1 MKKTS
6 RAVCPLVNRL
16 STYPL
21 WRHSGTLAHAAAS
34 ARVVN
39 LCEPL
44 FRPRRQ
50 ILKVRRYAVDLRECW
65 VASSN
70 PTARPLHVSQRR
82 IPRPRNAEEAEMAVG
97 MLQTAEMFTREMYDQ
112 VTEKMFGHSSPMRP
126 EESPEGLIVHSA
138 GQGEGGW

>member
-6 RAVCPLVNRL
+6 RSVCPLVNRL

-82 IPRPRNAEEAEMAVG
+82 IPRPRNARGGGDGSRDAPDGGDVHEDRKS
-97 MLQTAEMFTREMYDQ
+97 TRLN
-112 VTEKMFGHSSPMRP
+112 SS
-126 EESPEGLIVHSA
+126 H
-138 GQGEGGW
+138 